1 MLTWHYACNID
12 DDDDDNNNI
21 NNNYKN
27 NNEMWMGSNML
38 EVLHCFI
45 FFHKKVKQNLCSF
58 HVFLVNMIEELQH
71 SEKQLFSSKKN
82 IDIQH
87 R

>member
-1 MLTWHYACNID
+1 MLTWHYAYNID

-45 FFHKKVKQNLCSF
+45 FLTRK
-58 HVFLVNMIEELQH
+58 
-71 SEKQLFSSKKN
+71 
-82 IDIQH
+82 
-87 R
+87 

>member
-27 NNEMWMGSNML
+27 NNEMWMGSNM
-38 EVLHCFI
+38 
-45 FFHKKVKQNLCSF
+45 
-58 HVFLVNMIEELQH
+58 
-71 SEKQLFSSKKN
+71 
-82 IDIQH
+82 
-87 R
+87 